1 MSKLRIRNGDWAL
14 VVDGRK
20 ALFLQNRGD
29 GVHLGIVTRE
39 VREHPDLPNYEL
51 HTDRPGKVQQSAA
64 SFHSAVEVADRH
76 EEAERV
82 FIVDTLK
89 RLDELLAS
97 DRSRRFVVIAPPRAL
112 GVIRKGYTS
121 HLRFALEAEI
131 DHDWLHLPVHEIEA
145 RLKELWE

>member
-51 HTDRPGKVQQSAA
+51 HTDRPGKVQQSAT
-64 SFHSAVEVADRH
+64 SSHSAIELTDRHDEAKRVFIAEVAD
-76 EEAERV
+76 EL
-82 FIVDTLK
+82 D
-89 RLDELLAS
+89 RLATS
-97 DRSRRFVVIAPPRAL
+97 DKFCSFVVIAPPPAL
-112 GVIRKGYTS
+112 G
-121 HLRFALEAEI
+121 
-131 DHDWLHLPVHEIEA
+131 
-145 RLKELWE
+145 

>member
-1 MSKLRIRNGDWAL
+1 MRPA
-14 VVDGRK
+14 
-20 ALFLQNRGD
+20 
-29 GVHLGIVTRE
+29 
-39 VREHPDLPNYEL
+39 REHPDLPNHEL

-64 SFHSAVEVADRH
+64 SIHSAVEVVDRH
-76 EEAERV
+76 DEAERA
-82 FIVDTLK
+82 FIADTLK

-97 DRSRRFVVIAPPRAL
+97 DRSQRFVVIAPPRAL